1 MYHNYQDNTE
11 LRNLKIREGELIK
24 DNRDL
29 GWKIVELEQKLKTL
43 EFKTVECERDLK
55 NMRKDYSET
64 QNELWILKKTIIY
77 QETTICEDRKHVD
90 TATNHFPM
98 RKRESLTLSCSYH

>member
-43 EFKTVECERDLK
+43 EFKTVECEHDLK
-55 NMRKDYSET
+55 NARKDHSET
-64 QNELWILKKTIIY
+64 QSELWILKKTIIY
-77 QETTICEDRKHVD
+77 QETTICEDRKQVD
-90 TATNHFPM
+90 TSTNHLPVQ
-98 RKRESLTLSCSYH
+98 KRESLALNCNCH

>member
-43 EFKTVECERDLK
+43 EFKTVQCERDLK
-55 NMRKDYSET
+55 NMQMDHSEA
-64 QNELWILKKTIIY
+64 QNELWILKKAIIY
-77 QETTICEDRKHVD
+77 QETMICEDREQVYTSK
-90 TATNHFPM
+90 NHFLAQ
-98 RKRESLTLSCSYH
+98 KRESLDLSSNCH

>member
-29 GWKIVELEQKLKTL
+29 GQKIVELEQKLKTL

-77 QETTICEDRKHVD
+77 QETMICEDRKHVD

-98 RKRESLTLSCSYH
+98 RKRESLTMSRNYR